1 MEAFRRNQFRE
12 GFGRPIYKDNLFFF
26 GAAEGIRENLTRQN
40 LSAAIGT
47 PCGSNIVFDG
57 TPATDAQ
64 ILASPDCQRVAR
76 VNFMQSTF
84 SETDGAPINHAIRNG
99 AAFGR
104 IDYHRNSKNQI
115 FGSYNYDYPKNSN
128 QTFDFPAYRTTAK

>member
-1 MEAFRRNQFRE
+1 MAQMISGIKIPDSKLAREAAELVRE
-12 GFGRPIYKDNLFFF
+12 YETEMLFNHSVRVYLF
-26 GAAEGIRENLTRQN
+26 GAIKGIRENLTRQN

-64 ILASPDCQRVAR
+64 ILASPDCQRVAL

-84 SETDGAPINHAIRNG
+84 SEKDGAPINHAIRNG

-104 IDYHRNSKNQI
+104 ID
-115 FGSYNYDYPKNSN
+115 
-128 QTFDFPAYRTTAK
+128 